1 MGRCLCISS
10 STRNVY
16 MMQEMHS
23 DSVTVLQNA
32 STGCAAWRFSVDYQ
46 ELCLVVP
53 PVGVRT
59 NGTICMRRIWMT

>member
-1 MGRCLCISS
+1 
-10 STRNVY
+10 
-16 MMQEMHS
+16 MMQEMQL